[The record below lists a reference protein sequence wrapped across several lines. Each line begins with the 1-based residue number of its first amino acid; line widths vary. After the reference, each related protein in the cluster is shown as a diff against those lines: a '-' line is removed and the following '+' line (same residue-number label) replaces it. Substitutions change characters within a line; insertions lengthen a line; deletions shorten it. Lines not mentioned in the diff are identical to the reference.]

1 MFDKKSDSCLHDVK
15 RGWDQTMERHHSKTI
30 APTPV
35 CREIPSNRDPDEMAG
50 IVVGD
55 ARSAAPTKSGP
66 STSDRGR
73 GSPSTSDSIDH
84 GLSDFSAPLNDQL
97 RAIRRKL
104 WILNATL
111 DSLPT
116 KIEMAYQQSAE
127 SVEMLDRS
135 VHTCDGLANEGFTLK
150 GNKILGSWPAR
161 WKCARLRARAARAER
176 RAAVAIN
183 NLSDSLGR
191 ARETVQQYARA
202 RAKADESCR
211 NVIRTSSSRDCN

>member
-1 MFDKKSDSCLHDVK
+1 
-15 RGWDQTMERHHSKTI
+15 MERHHSKTI

-35 CREIPSNRDPDEMAG
+35 CRELPSNRDSDEMAG

-55 ARSAAPTKSGP
+55 ARSAAPTKFGP

-73 GSPSTSDSIDH
+73 GSPSASDSVDQ

-116 KIEMAYQQSAE
+116 MIEMAYQQSAE
-127 SVEMLDRS
+127 SVEREVHDRS
-135 VHTCDGLANEGFTLK
+135 VPTCDGLANEGFTLK
-150 GNKILGSWPAR
+150 GKKILGSWSAR
-161 WKCARLRARAARAER
+161 WKCARLRARALRAER
-176 RAAVAIN
+176 HAAAAMN
-183 NLSDSLGR
+183 NASNSLGH
-191 ARETVQQYARA
+191 AFEAVQQYARA

-211 NVIRTSSSRDCN
+211 NIIRTSSSAIAIKAISGRNSQ